1 MKHAMGLPVSG
12 LFTSRALARAVGA
25 CFKARVLRG
34 AALASGLAL
43 GVVASAQAA
52 TYTVTNINSSG
63 SGSFL
68 WACQQAHGNNDLND
82 TITFNSTVTGLIDF
96 SSEGGACY
104 VGGNLTIQG
113 PGADQLKIKGR
124 KIGTFGWDRY
134 FGYFTG
140 GGDLTVSGIAVEE
153 TQLDATVDNYYC
165 GAVYLEGTTVTG
177 GGVSCA
183 RQLEKSVIDKS
194 FVGTDGAL
202 TIRESTVSASRV
214 GAEGGLELFDSTISG
229 ATESGIKLF
238 YANRVVIRNSSVRG
252 NREHGIAFY
261 ESKPDIIVENSSV
274 EGNGGD
280 GIFIQHVDDC
290 DDPRDACNRIQQ
302 YQGRFHLTVTD
313 STIAGN
319 GRNGIRG
326 YAGDFY
332 ELEFGEPRPGPK
344 PDTRSSLKI
353 TNSTLEGN
361 AAGGVRVVMGTDGQL
376 VNSYIKAT
384 TVAGNAAERGGGVGV
399 VLDPNVTPGSVS
411 SALVLDSTLIA
422 KNTASVAGP
431 DLFTDVP
438 GFTFKADYSLIQNP
452 AGAPITSTVAGSN
465 ITGQDPKLLRLANLG
480 GKTSVRA
487 LGAGSP
493 ALNKGNPS
501 LANVPATDQRG
512 TGFPRVAGGRIDI
525 GAFEQ
530 QAVDVAP
537 VVLRSLP
544 DLTGNGTPE
553 LAALVQSIPTGATTV
568 RVRDAL
574 TGAAHWQVTLPG
586 TGEAIDLETLGDV
599 NGNGKRDI
607 VVLRTAPASVAVRDG
622 LSGAAVKTIALTSGF
637 FPKALTTLA
646 DVNGNGKPDV
656 AVLGTKA
663 GKSVVELRD
672 SQTGALIKSTTFNSP
687 GTPRDVVALRQ
698 QAGNASSPALLGVLM
713 DVRDPTQSDSLEIRN
728 ALTGALV
735 TRGNVGVG
743 AESMEAAVL
752 PDSNGNSGNEFA
764 VLKSSGEVRVF
775 DLPGFAPM
783 TTMQFLAGDVPL
795 HLTTVPDTNGSGVT
809 ELAVLS
815 RHQADGALKAEVR
828 DAATGT
834 IVSTMNYSSQY
845 RADDLVAV
853 PDINNNGVAELS
865 HVGPNSSGVV
875 RATQRDVAT
884 GVLSSRLN
892 LVP

>member
-1 MKHAMGLPVSG
+1 MRHLQEFPGSN
-12 LFTSRALARAVGA
+12 LFTTTALARAVAA
-25 CFKARVLRG
+25 CFESRVLRG
-34 AALASGLAL
+34 AM
-43 GVVASAQAA
+43 VATAVAAGAVPAEAA
-52 TYTVTNINSSG
+52 TITVTNTNSNG

-68 WACQQAHGNNDLND
+68 WACQQANGNNDLND
-82 TITFNSTVTGLIDF
+82 TITFKSTVTGLIDF
-96 SSEGGACY
+96 SSERGACY
-104 VGGNLTIQG
+104 VGGNLKIQG

-124 KIGTFGWDRY
+124 KIEAFGWYRY
-134 FGYFTG
+134 AYNYNFEG

-153 TQLDATVDNYYC
+153 THLSSTLDHYYC
-165 GAVYLEGTTVTG
+165 GAVNLEATTVTG

-183 RQLEKSVIDKS
+183 MQVEKSTIDNSSVWSNSSLVIRDS
-194 FVGTDGAL
+194 MVT
-202 TIRESTVSASRV
+202 ASPV
-214 GAEGGLELFDSTISG
+214 HAHGLELVDSIITGS
-229 ATESGIKLF
+229 AESGVVLQ
-238 YANRVVIRNSSVRG
+238 YADRLELRNSSIRG
-252 NREHGIAFY
+252 NREHGITVQRSRPHIF
-261 ESKPDIIVENSSV
+261 VENSTI

-280 GIFIQHVDDC
+280 GIFIERVDGC
-290 DDPRDACNRIQQ
+290 HNVRDFCNKILQ
-302 YQGRFHLTVTD
+302 YQGRFNLTLTG

-332 ELEFGEPRPGPK
+332 ELDLGGPRPGPK
-344 PDTRSSLKI
+344 PDTSSSLQI
-353 TNSTLEGN
+353 TNSTLTGN
-361 AAGGVRVVMGTDGQL
+361 GAGGVRLIMGTDGQL
-376 VNSYIKAT
+376 VDSYIKRA
-384 TVAGNAAERGGGVGV
+384 TVAGNAAERGGGIGV
-399 VLDPNVTPGSVS
+399 VLDPNVTPGSVA

-422 KNTASVAGP
+422 KNTASVAGA

-465 ITGQDPKLLRLANLG
+465 ITGQDPKMLRLANLG
-480 GKTSVRA
+480 GATSVRG

-501 LANVPATDQRG
+501 LAGVPATDQRG
-512 TGFPRVAGGRIDI
+512 PGFPRVAGGRIDI

-530 QAVDVAP
+530 QSVDVAP

-544 DLTGNGTPE
+544 DVTGNGTPE
-553 LAALVQSIPTGATTV
+553 LAAMVQSIPTGATTV

-574 TGAAHWQVTLPG
+574 TGAAHWQVALPG

-622 LSGAAVKTIALTSGF
+622 LTGAAVKTIALTSGF
-637 FPKALTTLA
+637 FPKALATLA

-672 SQTGALIKSTTFNSP
+672 SQTGALIKSIIFNSP

-698 QAGNASSPALLGVLM
+698 QAGNASSPALLGVLK

-735 TRGNVGVG
+735 TRGNVGAG
-743 AESMEAAVL
+743 TESMEAAVL
-752 PDSNGNSGNEFA
+752 PDSNGNGGNEFA
-764 VLKSSGEVRVF
+764 VLKSSGEVHVF
-775 DLPGFAPM
+775 DLPGFTPM
-783 TTMQFLAGDVPL
+783 STLQFLAGNVPL

-828 DAATGT
+828 DATTGA

-853 PDINNNGVAELS
+853 PDINNNGIAELS
-865 HVGPNSSGVV
+865 HVGPSSSGGV

-884 GVLSSRLN
+884 GALSSRVN
-892 LVP
+892 F